1 MLISFILYTIFM
13 SYTPGPN
20 NLLALDG
27 SLRFGFKGTKRFL
40 FGIGLGFL
48 SLSII
53 CLVFSTYLTLYFKN
67 FVLLIKI
74 LGFIYL
80 LYLAFSVFKS
90 HEKGK
95 DNRSCYR
102 LRDGLYLQYMNPKTI
117 VYVLTAIV
125 SYATVQSSSYFM
137 MISYTLIIALIGVSG
152 AIAWSLMGLCFKQL
166 LSKYN
171 TQYKIIMSASLVI
184 LACMMLFE

>member
-1 MLISFILYTIFM
+1 MLISFILYTVFM

-27 SLRFGFKGTKRFL
+27 SLRFGFKGTRRFL
-40 FGIGLGFL
+40 LGIGLGFL

-53 CLVFSTYLTLYFKN
+53 CLVFSNYLTLYFKN

-80 LYLAFSVFKS
+80 LYLAFTVFK
-90 HEKGK
+90 HHDK
-95 DNRSCYR
+95 DCNNSCYR

-125 SYATVQSSSYFM
+125 SYATVQSSSYFI
-137 MISYTLIIALIGVSG
+137 MIIYTLFIALIGVSG

-166 LSKYN
+166 LTKYN
-171 TQYKIIMSASLVI
+171 TQYKIIMSVSLVI